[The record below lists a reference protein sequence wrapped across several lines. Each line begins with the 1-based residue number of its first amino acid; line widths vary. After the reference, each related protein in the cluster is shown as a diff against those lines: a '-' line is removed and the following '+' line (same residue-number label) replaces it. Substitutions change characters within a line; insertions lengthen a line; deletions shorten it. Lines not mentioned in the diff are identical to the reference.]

1 MSSSLT
7 CPASCPN
14 SDLNLAL
21 MSSSSISIC
30 APESQVYSI
39 YSNLIKHKD
48 TGLCRTS
55 STWLSTGSS
64 ISLSSKRSINDEDRT
79 SAAKNMFFYQA
90 KHLLE
95 VSGFLWEHPQVK
107 ISILVRLKGR
117 GNDEVFPRG
126 EAEAVGHLPQ
136 VDEGLRASCWE
147 VPEEELFFQ
156 VHLPFTV
163 VLEEDTQQYCQ
174 IRTQYIAYCL
184 RLCRTISRGETW
196 RII

>member
-1 MSSSLT
+1 MITCSTAALTAFIIDTFCSMSSSLT

-64 ISLSSKRSINDEDRT
+64 ISLSTKRSINDEDRT

-90 KHLLE
+90 KQTYWK
-95 VSGFLWEHPQVK
+95 SAGFSENT
-107 ISILVRLKGR
+107 LK
-117 GNDEVFPRG
+117 
-126 EAEAVGHLPQ
+126 
-136 VDEGLRASCWE
+136 
-147 VPEEELFFQ
+147 
-156 VHLPFTV
+156 
-163 VLEEDTQQYCQ
+163 
-174 IRTQYIAYCL
+174 
-184 RLCRTISRGETW
+184 
-196 RII
+196 